1 MKVNM
6 NQIPDEKP
14 ESKKPKTIKK
24 SVKEKRFK
32 EKTSVS
38 DEKQS
43 TDKSDEDKPA
53 GSNGIYKEALK
64 EYAEKYKHGLR
75 NTDMFNHNKFW
86 IIVIVILFF
95 VFISVNSRAAGTKN
109 QLTVQ
114 LKRAVTETEKLNTA
128 IDEVKTDLE
137 EQARIDSIK
146 LTEDEEELARNNA
159 IEQGTNVANWQ
170 NAYRSLDIQ
179 ENYQAFTDNKNALDA
194 CFGDND
200 KNARTPWSTKLP
212 STIPGTWEFVTKASF
227 SGNTAKVLWLCYADE
242 DNTLLAYCTA
252 KYNADT
258 ELFTNVDLKITA
270 YAQANLGTDDDEA
283 VNDMEQSASITDMI
297 NSLQNSD
304 IESESPAADEEFN
317 EETIEINN
325 ELFDSRSSLKDAA
338 ASGELEGDG
347 YSQGYDI
354 GLPDSEESEE

>member
-24 SVKEKRFK
+24 PVKEKK
-32 EKTSVS
+32 VEEKASAPN
-38 DEKQS
+38 EKQAA
-43 TDKSDEDKPA
+43 DSDGDKPA
-53 GSNGIYKEALK
+53 GGGGVYKEALK

-86 IIVIVILFF
+86 IITIVVLFF
-95 VFISVNSRAAGTKN
+95 VFISVNSRAAGAKN

-114 LKRAVTETEKLNTA
+114 LRRAVAETEKLNTA
-128 IDEVKTDLE
+128 ITEVKTDLE

-283 VNDMEQSASITDMI
+283 VNDMEQSESITDMI

-304 IESESPAADEEFN
+304 IESDSPDADEEFD
-317 EETIEINN
+317 EETIETNN
-325 ELFDSRSSLKDAA
+325 ELFTGRSSLKNAA
-338 ASGELEGDG
+338 ASGEFEGEG

-354 GLPDSEESEE
+354 GLPDSGESEE